1 MSSGFDA
8 FDHACMAQAL
18 QLAVRGLYTTQPNPR
33 VGCVIVRDG
42 VVVGRGFHRQAG
54 GLHAEAEALAE
65 AGEQAR
71 GATVY
76 SLREGVANYL
86 KRSASREV
94 VNTVLSDQDKTVK
107 QSKDFDTIRGF
118 LSGLVERE
126 VEVTKERT
134 SVFARSLVEY
144 MSASTTMMNNP
155 DRTAAFAVL
164 KTAKVP
170 AVLVELAFVT
180 NREDAKRLQSDEW
193 RSSVSESLMTA
204 IEEIGRAHV

>member
-76 SLREGVANYL
+76 VNLEPCAHTGRTPPCADALVAAGVARVVYALGDPNPLVAGRGAARLHDAGIAVEEGLLSAAAEALNAGFL
-86 KRSASREV
+86 KRHRTGLPFVRVKVAS
-94 VNTVLSDQDKTVK
+94 
-107 QSKDFDTIRGF
+107 
-118 LSGLVERE
+118 
-126 VEVTKERT
+126 
-134 SVFARSLVEY
+134 SL
-144 MSASTTMMNNP
+144 
-155 DRTAAFAVL
+155 DGRTA
-164 KTAKVP
+164 
-170 AVLVELAFVT
+170 LA
-180 NREDAKRLQSDEW
+180 NG
-193 RSSVSESLMTA
+193 SSQWLTG
-204 IEEIGRAHV
+204 EEIGRAHV